1 MIVIKNN
8 NEIELMHAAGKIVAR
23 VLQELEQTIAP
34 GVTTG
39 QLDSLAAKII
49 KEEGAEPAFLGY
61 RGFPGNI
68 CTSVNEEL
76 VHGIPGVRKLNEG
89 DIISIDV
96 GVKYRGYYGDAAR
109 TFSVGKVSKT
119 AQNLIEVTRG
129 SLQKAL
135 EQMWPGKFLSDIS
148 NSIQYYVEGNNFSVV
163 RNYVG
168 HGIGTKMHEAPEVPN
183 FGPAGRGPKLQE
195 GMVLAVEPMVNAG
208 SWKVE
213 VLEDK
218 WTVVTADRKLCA
230 HFENTIAITSDGP
243 KILTLQ

>member
-8 NEIELMHAAGKIVAR
+8 NEIALMYAAGKIVAR
-23 VLQELEQTIAP
+23 VFQELEQAIVP

-39 QLDSLAAKII
+39 QLDNLAAKII

-76 VHGIPGVRKLNEG
+76 VHGIPGERWLNEG

-96 GVKYRGYYGDAAR
+96 GAKYRGYYGDAAR
-109 TFSVGKVSKT
+109 TFPVGKISKT
-119 AQNLIEVTRG
+119 AQSLIEVTRL

-135 EQMWPGKFLSDIS
+135 EQMWPGKYLSDIS
-148 NSIQYYVEGNNFSVV
+148 NSIQTYVEYKNFSVV

-168 HGIGTKMHEAPEVPN
+168 HGIGREMHEAPEVPN
-183 FGPAGRGPKLQE
+183 FGPPGRGPKLRE

-213 VLEDK
+213 VLDDN
-218 WTVVTADRKLCA
+218 WTVVTADRSLCA
-230 HFENTIAITSDGP
+230 HFENTIAIMNDGP
-243 KILTLQ
+243 QILTL